1 MFVSGA
7 DGLVTIVQGRGA
19 FSDFEKS
26 DFRIFL
32 RSEHGTISQPLANES
47 AALGG

>member
-32 RSEHGTISQPLANES
+32 RSGTRDDF
-47 AALGG
+47 AASGE